1 MQRRLFSWINTK
13 MFFKLIFKNR
23 GLVCQ
28 SEVAAAFFVWPV
40 RDAVCAIKP
49 PGRAAQKLVTRH
61 KTRTRPVRVGDHRF
75 EDCSPCLELRAE
87 PSTTSSTRPPH
98 EAGPGCRARRARHT
112 AHGAAL
118 TQQVRVNAVADAAAA
133 RAKQAVATSKGGR
146 DVVAAPRLAANG
158 TAPAPRRRFVRIR
171 RALMSRGDGVLV
183 W

>member
-1 MQRRLFSWINTK
+1 MPAWAAVLGSRKGQERVPDDAAPRRGRKQMQRRLFSWINTK

-87 PSTTSSTRPPH
+87 PSTTSSTRPLPH
-98 EAGPGCRARRARHT
+98 EAGPNRSAAHEATHDEPAAQRFLKARR
-112 AHGAAL
+112 GADDLQHLL
-118 TQQVRVNAVADAAAA
+118 TRW
-133 RAKQAVATSKGGR
+133 TY
-146 DVVAAPRLAANG
+146 
-158 TAPAPRRRFVRIR
+158 
-171 RALMSRGDGVLV
+171 
-183 W
+183 